1 MATLEHSLVLVTP
14 THKADFTEQEE
25 IFLGISLE
33 SNSNLTHCFVVPDD
47 LDVTEISQKF
57 SNSQFKRMPKEY
69 FQSAKA
75 YNRLMLSNLFYE
87 QFADYRYLLVIQL
100 DALLLRSIRSEDYDQ
115 YDYVGAPWR
124 KTLRVSL
131 YKGDLHANN
140 KKLFWLPCLRVSV
153 GNGGLSFRKVSGFLE
168 LLRKSELKKFDSRVW
183 DGSHNED
190 FVLSYFLKKFKYR
203 VPRKRHARN
212 IFQEEDF
219 EHCVDTTALLGVHAP
234 QRYNPVLTDQLIHK
248 LNQKR

>member
-1 MATLEHSLVLVTP
+1 MATLGHSLVLVTP

-33 SNSNLTHCFVVPDD
+33 FNSDLTHCFVVPDN
-47 LDVTEISQKF
+47 LDITKISQKF
-57 SNSQFKRMPKEY
+57 KNSQFKRMPKEY

-75 YNRLMLSNLFYE
+75 YNRLMLSGLFYE
-87 QFADYRYLLVIQL
+87 QFANYQYLLVLQL
-100 DALLLRSIRSEDYDQ
+100 DALVLRSIRSEDYVG

-124 KTLRVSL
+124 KTLRVST
-131 YKGDLHANN
+131 YKRDLHANN
-140 KKLFWLPCLRVSV
+140 KRLFWLPYLAVSV
-153 GNGGLSFRKVSGFLE
+153 GNGGLSFRKIYVFLE

-190 FVLSYFLKKFKYR
+190 FVISYFLKKFKYR
-203 VPRKRHARN
+203 VPSKRNAGI

-219 EHCVDTTALLGVHAP
+219 KYCVDTKALLGVHAP
-234 QRYNPVLTDQLIHK
+234 DKYNPILTDQLIQA
-248 LNQKR
+248 LCQKK

>member
-25 IFLGISLE
+25 IFLRISLE
-33 SNSNLTHCFVVPDD
+33 SNSNLTHSFVVPDD
-47 LDVTEISQKF
+47 LDVTEISEKF

-69 FQSAKA
+69 FQSAKT

-87 QFADYRYLLVIQL
+87 QFVDYRYLLVLQL
-100 DALLLRSIRSEDYDQ
+100 DAILLRSIRSKDYDQ

-124 KTLRVSL
+124 KTLRVSA

-140 KKLFWLPCLRVSV
+140 KRLCWLPYLRVSV
-153 GNGGLSFRKVSGFLE
+153 GNGGLSFRKVSVFLE
-168 LLRKSELKKFDSRVW
+168 LLRKSELKNFDSRVW

-190 FVLSYFLKKFKYR
+190 FVLSYFLKKLKYR
-203 VPRKRHARN
+203 LPSKRLAGN

-219 EHCVDTTALLGVHAP
+219 EHFVGTPALLGVHAP
-234 QRYNPVLTDQLIHK
+234 HIYNPILTEQLIQELRH
-248 LNQKR
+248 QE